1 MGDHASKTVFR
12 LLNKRDGKYLVGT
25 RYMEAGRYM
34 VDVVDGV
41 VWTTRRVKRM
51 ELGAKGNQS
60 V

>member
-1 MGDHASKTVFR
+1 
-12 LLNKRDGKYLVGT
+12 
-25 RYMEAGRYM
+25 MEAGRYM